1 MQIAEGQLGLVH
13 VNGKVTPTAPRE
25 VLDITVPT
33 VFSGRDSASSFDGD
47 LVVHLRGEVGA
58 GTDVGTLGEREVGF
72 RAAFVEVGRFQ
83 GGFAFVPGVEEFLRG
98 GCSAEEDERT
108 VIVVRPIC
116 MYAIGGS
123 RRPTHI
129 RPGCDTPANLTPGT
143 NATEPGIEL
152 SAYVTKTLT

>member
-47 LVVHLRGEVGA
+47 LVVHLRGEVG
-58 GTDVGTLGEREVGF
+58 GGPDVGTLGEREVGF

-83 GGFAFVPGVEEFLRG
+83 GGFTFVPGVEEFLRG
-98 GCSAEEDERT
+98 GRSAEEDKRT
-108 VIVVRPIC
+108 VMVVRPIC
-116 MYAIGGS
+116 VALQVGRVG
-123 RRPTHI
+123 R
-129 RPGCDTPANLTPGT
+129 LTSDRD
-143 NATEPGIEL
+143 GIL
-152 SAYVTKTLT
+152 LRT